1 MTVVLLSVMTRVA
14 VVTGAASG
22 IGRAIATALV
32 LRGDTV
38 VVTDLNGDKAK
49 EVAERLTGHGPGQ
62 AGAAQ
67 LDVTDA
73 AAVGQVVRAARAEHG
88 KLDLMINNAGVI
100 IAGAVEDLG
109 LEHWNLAVDVN
120 LRGVIHG
127 VHAAYPIML
136 EQGCGHI
143 VNMASVAGLA
153 PFPMIAPYAAT
164 KHAVVGLS
172 KTLRAEAAARGV
184 KVTVVCPGMT
194 NTGFTPNPGLPPVP
208 SAQRITALESKG
220 PAFQPEQL
228 AKAVLHGIDR
238 NKAVVIAPGSAHLVS
253 GLYRHFPRLAD
264 RAGQWLARAAAQR
277 GVIKS

>member
-1 MTVVLLSVMTRVA
+1 M
-14 VVTGAASG
+14 TGAASG

-62 AGAAQ
+62 ASAAQ

-73 AAVGQVVRAARAEHG
+73 AAVGQVVHAARAEHG

-109 LEHWNLAVDVN
+109 LEHWDLAVNVN

-136 EQGCGHI
+136 EQGSGHI

-184 KVTVVCPGMT
+184 RVTVVCPGMT

-228 AKAVLHGIDR
+228 ANAVLHGIDR

-264 RAGQWLARAAAQR
+264 RAGQWLAKAAAQR